1 MQLCITMVLHRL
13 GHPVNISAKR
23 RTFKSTLV

>member
-13 GHPVNISAKR
+13 GHPVKY
-23 RTFKSTLV
+23 FCKEKDL